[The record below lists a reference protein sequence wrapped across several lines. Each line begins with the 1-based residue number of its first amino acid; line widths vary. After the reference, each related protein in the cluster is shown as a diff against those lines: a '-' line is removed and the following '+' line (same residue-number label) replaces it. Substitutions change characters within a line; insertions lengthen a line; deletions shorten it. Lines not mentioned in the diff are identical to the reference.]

1 MCSQG
6 EVRGLGWSNESLTT
20 SKVLNSCLSQQCF
33 DGVEAGHLFLQNLTA
48 SFISVSS
55 TEY

>member
-1 MCSQG
+1 MNP
-6 EVRGLGWSNESLTT
+6 VTT
-20 SKVLNSCLSQQCF
+20 SKVLSSCPSQEFF
-33 DGVEAGHLFLQNLTA
+33 DGVAAGHLFLQNLTA